1 MSQDMMQTLSGSS
14 LLSLSIGTLPAVKS
28 GMSLDANPFAS
39 QLALMSGTEASVAGM
54 LAPAAVLPGAGE
66 GAFAATLADV
76 AVPAQP
82 STLAVDG
89 AANILPRAAA
99 TSIVPVPVAPAA
111 PVVAPLPEEASAS
124 QLIEAALTGAA
135 TIAPAPA
142 APAATPAQAKT
153 PAAPST
159 EPEASSLPLQA
170 GTQTQTQMPVTVQPL
185 PHAAE
190 VPHLRNLIR
199 ADAPMPIQAQLP
211 AEAEPVA
218 ADSVSPAAPRPRSR
232 AENSDETIQLET
244 PIVQALPLAIAPVQ
258 APRPET
264 PVTDLGTTRIAAEA
278 APEAPRQPAALHE
291 AAGPVQ
297 PAARAPINDPLATA
311 QAPLGQAAAAAI
323 DPAALAPLAPAPL
336 AVTAESVAQ
345 VDQPISV
352 ETAAPTTL
360 SAEPPHGRKARLA
373 QAPVEPVQPA
383 IVQPMPMAAVADAP
397 VVLAPVVSEAVAA
410 PIDTLASRAAR
421 SAPAQHPGIPAPAAA
436 APQTGQLISPAPDQ
450 AAATLPAPAAPLVQA
465 VEQNVTAA
473 APTSPQGVAQ
483 PGSQVQAQAQI
494 QPQPAAPAQVVEAAE
509 AAPMA
514 MTAPA
519 QAQTAAPAARTNATR
534 APISA
539 PARRMVEGAVQSPR
553 PAEALSALFDLADPG
568 IQPAISSLN
577 AEQGVGQSIEAVP
590 PAWAAALNAVSPQV
604 QQPATVGAPL
614 GAANPA
620 QVPVHNLAFDAG
632 FVAGIESQ
640 IARLADG
647 GQMVKIQVMPEHL
660 GRIDIEMLAGPERDQ
675 VRIVTEHDAV
685 RDTLVSSQHRL
696 EQDLRANGQRN
707 AEVTVELRQ
716 QSPGTQNGSAQ
727 QQQQRG
733 QFGAESA
740 SARDA
745 AQRANTSDGQAD
757 TAPAP
762 RRPRGNV
769 RYA

>member
-89 AANILPRAAA
+89 AANILPGTAA

-142 APAATPAQAKT
+142 APVATPAQAKT
-153 PAAPST
+153 PAAPAA
-159 EPEASSLPLQA
+159 EPEAPSLPLQA
-170 GTQTQTQMPVTVQPL
+170 GAQTPL
-185 PHAAE
+185 PHAAD

-211 AEAEPVA
+211 TEAEPVA
-218 ADSVSPAAPRPRSR
+218 ADGVSPSAPRPRSR

-323 DPAALAPLAPAPL
+323 DPAAPAPLAPAPL
-336 AVTAESVAQ
+336 AVTAEAGAQ

-373 QAPVEPVQPA
+373 QAPIEPVQPA
-383 IVQPMPMAAVADAP
+383 IVQAMPMAAVVDAP
-397 VVLAPVVSEAVAA
+397 VVPAPVVSEAVAA
-410 PIDTLASRAAR
+410 PIDTLAPRAAR

-465 VEQNVTAA
+465 AEQNATAA

-483 PGSQVQAQAQI
+483 PAPQAQAQAQAQI
-494 QPQPAAPAQVVEAAE
+494 QPQPAAPAQVAEAAE

-519 QAQTAAPAARTNATR
+519 QAQTAAPASRNNATR

-577 AEQGVGQSIEAVP
+577 AEQGVGPSIEAVP

-727 QQQQRG
+727 QQRG
-733 QFGAESA
+733 QSGAESA
-740 SARDA
+740 SARDG

>member
-76 AVPAQP
+76 AVPGQP

-89 AANILPRAAA
+89 AANILPGAAA

-135 TIAPAPA
+135 TIAPAPV
-142 APAATPAQAKT
+142 ATPAQAKAPT
-153 PAAPST
+153 APAT
-159 EPEASSLPLQA
+159 EPEAPSLPLQTGA
-170 GTQTQTQMPVTVQPL
+170 QTPVTVQPL
-185 PHAAE
+185 PHAAD

-218 ADSVSPAAPRPRSR
+218 ADGVSPAAPRPRSR

-297 PAARAPINDPLATA
+297 PTARAPINDPLATA
-311 QAPLGQAAAAAI
+311 QAPLGQEAAAAI
-323 DPAALAPLAPAPL
+323 DPAAPAPLAPAPL
-336 AVTAESVAQ
+336 AVPAEAVAQ

-373 QAPVEPVQPA
+373 QAPTEPVQPA
-383 IVQPMPMAAVADAP
+383 IVQPMPMAAVVDAP
-397 VVLAPVVSEAVAA
+397 VVPAPVASEAVAA
-410 PIDTLASRAAR
+410 PIDTLAPRAAR
-421 SAPAQHPGIPAPAAA
+421 SAPAQQPGIPAPAAA
-436 APQTGQLISPAPDQ
+436 ALQTGQLISPAPDQ
-450 AAATLPAPAAPLVQA
+450 AAATLTAPAAPLVQS

-483 PGSQVQAQAQI
+483 PASQVQAQAQAQI
-494 QPQPAAPAQVVEAAE
+494 QPQPAAPAQVAEAAE

-519 QAQTAAPAARTNATR
+519 QAQTAAPASRTNATR

-577 AEQGVGQSIEAVP
+577 AEQGVGPSIEAVP

-733 QFGAESA
+733 QSGAESA

>member
-76 AVPAQP
+76 AVPEQP

-89 AANILPRAAA
+89 AANILPGAAA

-135 TIAPAPA
+135 TIAPAPV
-142 APAATPAQAKT
+142 ATPAQAKAPT
-153 PAAPST
+153 APAT
-159 EPEASSLPLQA
+159 GPEAPSLPLQTGA
-170 GTQTQTQMPVTVQPL
+170 QTPVTVQPL
-185 PHAAE
+185 PHAAD

-218 ADSVSPAAPRPRSR
+218 ADGVSPAAPRPRSR
-232 AENSDETIQLET
+232 AENSDEMIQLET

-291 AAGPVQ
+291 AVGPVQ

-323 DPAALAPLAPAPL
+323 DPVALAPLAPAPL
-336 AVTAESVAQ
+336 AVPAEAVAQ

-373 QAPVEPVQPA
+373 QAPIEPVQPA
-383 IVQPMPMAAVADAP
+383 IVQPMPMAAVVDAP
-397 VVLAPVVSEAVAA
+397 VVPAPVASEAVAA
-410 PIDTLASRAAR
+410 PIDTLAPRAAR
-421 SAPAQHPGIPAPAAA
+421 SAPAQQPGIPAPAAA

-450 AAATLPAPAAPLVQA
+450 AAATLTAPAAPLVQS

-483 PGSQVQAQAQI
+483 PASQVQAQAQAQI
-494 QPQPAAPAQVVEAAE
+494 QPQPAAPAQVAEAAE

-519 QAQTAAPAARTNATR
+519 QAQTAAPASRTNATR

-539 PARRMVEGAVQSPR
+539 PARRMVEGAVQSLR

-577 AEQGVGQSIEAVP
+577 AEQGVGPSIEAVP

-733 QFGAESA
+733 QSGAESA

-757 TAPAP
+757 AAPAP

>member
-1 MSQDMMQTLSGSS
+1 
-14 LLSLSIGTLPAVKS
+14 
-28 GMSLDANPFAS
+28 MSLDANPFAS

-82 STLAVDG
+82 SALAVDG
-89 AANILPRAAA
+89 AAITVPAAEA
-99 TSIVPVPVAPAA
+99 PSVAPVPVALAT

-142 APAATPAQAKT
+142 APVATPAQAKA
-153 PAAPST
+153 PAAPVA
-159 EPEASSLPLQA
+159 EPEAPSLPIQA
-170 GTQTQTQMPVTVQPL
+170 GTQVPVTVQPL
-185 PHAAE
+185 PRAAD
-190 VPHLRNLIR
+190 VPHLKNLIR
-199 ADAPMPIQAQLP
+199 SDAPMPIQAQLP

-232 AENSDETIQLET
+232 AENADETIQVET
-244 PIVQALPLAIAPVQ
+244 PIVHALPLAIAPVQ

-297 PAARAPINDPLATA
+297 PAARAPISDPLTAAQA
-311 QAPLGQAAAAAI
+311 QAPLGQSAAAAV
-323 DPAALAPLAPAPL
+323 DPVAPAPLAPAPL
-336 AVTAESVAQ
+336 GVTAESVAE
-345 VDQPISV
+345 VDQPISA

-360 SAEPPHGRKARLA
+360 SSELPHGRKARLA
-373 QAPVEPVQPA
+373 QAPIETVQPA

-397 VVLAPVVSEAVAA
+397 VVPAPVVSEAVAA
-410 PIDTLASRAAR
+410 PIDTLTPRAAR
-421 SAPAQHPGIPAPAAA
+421 SAPAQQPGIPAPAAA
-436 APQTGQLISPAPDQ
+436 APQPGQLISPAPDQ
-450 AAATLPAPAAPLVQA
+450 AAATPPAPAAPLVQS
-465 VEQNVTAA
+465 VEQTITAA
-473 APTSPQGVAQ
+473 APTLPQGVAQ
-483 PGSQVQAQAQI
+483 PAPQAQAQA
-494 QPQPAAPAQVVEAAE
+494 QAQLQVQPAAPAQVPDAAE

-519 QAQTAAPAARTNATR
+519 QAQTAAPAPRTSATR

-539 PARRMVEGAVQSPR
+539 PARRMVEGAVQAPR

-568 IQPAISSLN
+568 IQPAISSLS
-577 AEQGVGQSIEAVP
+577 AEQGVVQSIEAVP

-604 QQPATVGAPL
+604 QQPANVGAPL
-614 GAANPA
+614 GASNPA
-620 QVPVHNLAFDAG
+620 QVPVQNLAFDAG

-727 QQQQRG
+727 QQQRG
-733 QFGAESA
+733 QSGAESA

-745 AQRANTSDGQAD
+745 AQRATTSDGQAD
-757 TAPAP
+757 AAPAP